1 MSAEIVDQIPQ
12 NSREKDT
19 EVTVRLKPETLLAV
33 DRLRQEFG
41 LKSHGDVISRLL
53 DQLFLE
59 A

>member
-1 MSAEIVDQIPQ
+1 MDQIPQ
-12 NSREKDT
+12 ASSEKDT

-41 LKSHGDVISRLL
+41 LRSHGDVISRLL
-53 DQLFLE
+53 DQLLDK